1 MLVLPSVN
9 SMNYDTR
16 EDVPTDAIL
25 AQLLGR
31 QLTVL
36 IDLKPTPQ
44 DGSQTLYCK
53 SSGKPITGRP
63 YIIITRRELTLLFSL
78 V

>member
-36 IDLKPTPQ
+36 IDLKPTPRMEVRPCTVNPVENPLL
-44 DGSQTLYCK
+44 GGHTSSSPEENLHYC
-53 SSGKPITGRP
+53 
-63 YIIITRRELTLLFSL
+63 LA
-78 V
+78 